1 MHFIIISIKMKNLLK
16 FENKNRGTDK
26 MVVFKCY
33 QTKLVNIKVNLKF
46 YILMYCVIR
55 ILYSLTFIFVRFIE
69 RKFSGI

>member
-26 MVVFKCY
+26 MFVFKCY